1 MSDGG
6 KINHI
11 DIGSDLPDLN
21 KNASEK
27 DELVSEVIVKLAEKS
42 LKFDF
47 DLDLGKD
54 EEQQKVD
61 DILNVLN
68 LLEKIYVVEDEEH
81 RFRHSYSNI
90 FNTMV
95 RLVPSEKNKYSEALD
110 EKLEILSVNIDWI
123 RYLLNNNGI
132 GKEGA
137 LDSKLKT
144 LGKNSIFN
152 KGFFKLYDHILLEAA
167 RIRFS
172 VDLTK
177 QLHNIQKEL
186 AKLDDELK
194 KNHEES
200 SQLQE
205 KIEKIRNTINEEEK
219 KAEAIKQDTETLKQ
233 NTETLKQETKGM
245 QRKYVGILGIFAA
258 IITAFFSGI
267 GFSSSVLANMHEVS
281 IYRLLLRLITEN
293 WGIRNLRQNLK
304 TEKRY

>member
-172 VDLTK
+172 VYNGTM
-177 QLHNIQKEL
+177 N
-186 AKLDDELK
+186 
-194 KNHEES
+194 
-200 SQLQE
+200 
-205 KIEKIRNTINEEEK
+205 
-219 KAEAIKQDTETLKQ
+219 
-233 NTETLKQETKGM
+233 
-245 QRKYVGILGIFAA
+245 
-258 IITAFFSGI
+258 
-267 GFSSSVLANMHEVS
+267 
-281 IYRLLLRLITEN
+281 
-293 WGIRNLRQNLK
+293 
-304 TEKRY
+304 